1 MNSICLSLMQLQFKL
16 ITLLL
21 IPNFAVANPIQFVSS
36 DSQTTVIELYTSEG
50 CSSCPPAD
58 EFLSQFKNSDELWLK
73 YIPLA
78 FHVDYWNYLGWQDT
92 FASAAYSNR
101 QRQHKKQGN
110 IVSVYTPG
118 FVVNGNEWTGF
129 FKPWR
134 ALPEVDQQPGQLSL
148 TIDRHLAT
156 IAFPE
161 GEQEYQYNL
170 AILGLGLETQ
180 VLSGENAG
188 NQLPHDF
195 VVLDHQFQLDL
206 NSTTMT
212 LPLIVGK
219 KPKQFAVVAWLSLPN
234 SLKPIQAV
242 GGLLPIGLI
251 KTI

>member
-1 MNSICLSLMQLQFKL
+1 M
-16 ITLLL
+16 LLVANL
-21 IPNFAVANPIQFVSS
+21 AVANPIQFVSS

-156 IAFPE
+156 IAFPD

-195 VVLDHQFQLDL
+195 VVLDHQFQLDQ

-219 KPKQFAVVAWLSLPN
+219 NPKQFAVVAWLSLPN